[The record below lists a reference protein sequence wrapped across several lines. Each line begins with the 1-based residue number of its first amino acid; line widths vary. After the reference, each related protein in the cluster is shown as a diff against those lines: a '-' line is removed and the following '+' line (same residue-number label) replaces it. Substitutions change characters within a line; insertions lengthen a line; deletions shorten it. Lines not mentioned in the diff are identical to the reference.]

1 MKVYLVRHG
10 SATSPGDDPRRPLSE
25 PGLRQAE
32 KLADF
37 VAKAGVTVQETWHS
51 SKLRARETAE
61 ILVARGGLEGPLK
74 ERSGL
79 FPEDPVG
86 PVADELSAVD
96 GDVCVVGHLPFMG
109 YLAAEL
115 TSSGSGRTEFIFSTC
130 TMLCLERHGRG
141 NWAVRWLISPDVLP

>member
-10 SATSPGDDPRRPLSE
+10 SATSSGDDPRRPLSE

-37 VAKAGVTVQETWHS
+37 VAKAGVAVQETWHS

-79 FPEDPVG
+79 LPEDPVG

-96 GDVCVVGHLPFMG
+96 GDLCVVGHLPFMAD
-109 YLAAEL
+109 LAAEL
-115 TSSGSGRTEFIFSTC
+115 TSSGSARTEFIFSTC

-141 NWAVRWLISPDVLP
+141 NWAVRWLISPDVFP

>member
-10 SATSPGDDPRRPLSE
+10 SATSPGVDPRRPLSE
-25 PGLRQAE
+25 PGRHEAE

-61 ILVARGGLEGPLK
+61 ILVARGGLKAPLK
-74 ERSGL
+74 ELSGL
-79 FPEDPVG
+79 LPEDPVG

-96 GDVCVVGHLPFMG
+96 GDLCVVGHLPFMAD
-109 YLAAEL
+109 LAAEL
-115 TSSGSGRTEFIFSTC
+115 TSSGSARTEFVFSTC
-130 TMLCLERHGRG
+130 AMLCLERDKRRA
-141 NWAVRWLISPDVLP
+141 WAVRWLVSPDLLP